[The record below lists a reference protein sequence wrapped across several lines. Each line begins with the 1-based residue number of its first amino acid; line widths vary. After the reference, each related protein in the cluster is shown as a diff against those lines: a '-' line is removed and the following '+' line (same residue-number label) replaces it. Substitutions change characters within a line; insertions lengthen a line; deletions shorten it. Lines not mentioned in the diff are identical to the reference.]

1 MPQKIPAVHQTP
13 PPYLAAVHQTPSP
26 TLQQST
32 RPLPPYLDVHE
43 DRKLDFVEEDF
54 FEEEF
59 ARAFV
64 GEDRVR
70 QKQIQVLIAKLVVR
84 RRKSGRI
91 R

>member
-1 MPQKIPAVHQTP
+1 M
-13 PPYLAAVHQTPSP
+13 
-26 TLQQST
+26 
-32 RPLPPYLDVHE
+32 HE
-43 DRKLDFVEEDF
+43 DGKLDFVKEDF

-84 RRKSGRI
+84 RRKSGGI
-91 R
+91 N